1 MAVGALGCHP
11 THTNDTHMASLP
23 NLFQYPQLHPQC
35 QCFHCLPGSPSAPMI
50 SWCFHDLPGSTAV
63 STMPVFPL
71 PPRIHSCIHDF
82 TVFLWPPRI
91 HSCIHDFMGFLQL
104 PRIHICTHDFM
115 VFSWS
120 RRIHSCHPWGHN
132 VSLAYSSL
140 AQGLLLHTAILFT
153 YNPHLL
159 YFEQFKTF
167 FVQGLRFWMC
177 SILPKTREVPRNWSE
192 GRTKE
197 YHFCPLSLTAWVECS
212 AHNGHLKGTSWVK
225 KMEK

>member
-1 MAVGALGCHP
+1 MLVYTSCQHASCWVKAISPYGC
-11 THTNDTHMASLP
+11 
-23 NLFQYPQLHPQC
+23 
-35 QCFHCLPGSPSAPMI
+35 
-50 SWCFHDLPGSTAV
+50 WCFRLPSHPHQWHSHGISSKLVPVFTAA

-71 PPRIHSCIHDF
+71 PPRIH
-82 TVFLWPPRI
+82 
-91 HSCIHDFMGFLQL
+91 
-104 PRIHICTHDFM
+104 ICTHDFM
-115 VFSWS
+115 VFPWS
-120 RRIHSCHPWGHN
+120 PRIHSCHPWGHN

-197 YHFCPLSLTAWVECS
+197 CHFCPLSLTAWVECS
-212 AHNGHLKGTSWVK
+212 AHNGHLKDTSWVK